1 MKKSQIFLN
10 GVFGQNPI
18 LVMLLGLCPVI
29 VATQSI
35 NNALGMSVAV
45 LLVLLFSNLII
56 SIINHIIE
64 VPSEI
69 RIPIYIVVIASLV
82 TIVDL
87 LMKAFTPSLS
97 ESLGEFIPLITV
109 NCIILG
115 RAEAFASK
123 NSVLD
128 SVIDA
133 LGMACGFA
141 IACFIIAIFREFIG
155 TGGFSFSNPFTGT
168 QIFSWTPLA
177 DYALPIMQQGA
188 GGFLSFGLVIGIYT
202 TISMKIQDKK
212 LKKKTAIAASAK

>member
-64 VPSEI
+64 V
-69 RIPIYIVVIASLV
+69 VIASLV

-123 NSVLD
+123 NSVID

-212 LKKKTAIAASAK
+212 LKKKAAIAASAK

>member
-123 NSVLD
+123 NSVID

-141 IACFIIAIFREFIG
+141 IACFIIAIFRE
-155 TGGFSFSNPFTGT
+155 FTGT

-212 LKKKTAIAASAK
+212 LKKKAAIAASAK